1 MGRDIWSKDTP
12 PYSYLSSLDNF
23 LEEPWP
29 FKQTHFHGYIQPSL
43 LAFLM
48 WCIGFSRLYISPV
61 QESLTPPFLS
71 VSCCSIC
78 SHRIT
83 EASHPP
89 SSNHLLLL
97 RAPKDILWNEAL
109 LLFPSCWAHVVLIS
123 SRSLQPK
130 ASQERAKGISQEQVQ
145 YSRSPVRFLE
155 RKRPWQEAW
164 HIGMAKN

>member
-12 PYSYLSSLDNF
+12 PSSYLSSLDNF

-29 FKQTHFHGYIQPSL
+29 CKQTHFRGCTAIPSCL
-43 LAFLM
+43 FDVM
-48 WCIGFSRLYISPV
+48 QRRFSAIHFTGPRNHWLI
-61 QESLTPPFLS
+61 S

-89 SSNHLLLL
+89 FSNHLLLR

-109 LLFPSCWAHVVLIS
+109 LLFLSCWAHVVLSS

-130 ASQERAKGISQEQVQ
+130 ASQERAKGIRREQVL